1 MTRTISRIDMES
13 ALEAANVYSDVIR
26 DSYEGRGY
34 AKEGFG
40 VVVENVNQMFTAF
53 TALGFLAGENYAD
66 GAEGALEDGTVYDL
80 AAAAHMD
87 NMGYDTI
94 VYFPGWTLA

>member
-1 MTRTISRIDMES
+1 MDRTIGRIEMES
-13 ALEAANVYSDVIR
+13 ALEAASIFDGIR

-34 AKEGFG
+34 SKEGFG

-53 TALGFLAGENYAD
+53 TALGVLAGENYVS
-66 GAEGALEDGTVYDL
+66 GAEDCLEDGTVYDL
-80 AAAAHMD
+80 AASAHMD

-94 VYFPGWTLA
+94 VYFPGWTLV